1 LKAGQG
7 AASGLVASAALGN
20 EVRPRSAA
28 RQGTAGRFGRHGDDG
43 GASPSAWRGAR
54 VNGQGAAASG
64 IRERAHS
71 SGAGVSGE
79 AWRQRAAAGA
89 ASAPQRCS
97 STSECSRAPSVRGVN
112 AERGKGRE
120 KESRERKSESKC

>member
-1 LKAGQG
+1 MVWGPVVRG
-7 AASGLVASAALGN
+7 IDGRPWSAAQAAA
-20 EVRPRSAA
+20 VRGSGRG
-28 RQGTAGRFGRHGDDG
+28 RQRRGRFGRHGDDG

-71 SGAGVSGE
+71 SGAWVSGK
-79 AWRQRAAAGA
+79 AWQQRAAAGA

-112 AERGKGRE
+112 AERGKGE
-120 KESRERKSESKC
+120 RERE